1 MKKFFD
7 ITLSFPKTIIV
18 LFLSISL
25 ISMYLIFNYLQ
36 VDTSTDSLINKN
48 LKFKIDQENLKKDFK
63 ILENNI
69 LIKISGNKSEV
80 NKAAKLILEDLKSR
94 NELMFYYSP
103 SMDEVFKKN
112 FFVFLNENQKKE
124 LVNKLYENQP
134 FISEISSKPRLQ
146 GFNNLLSLILKK
158 EQLTENDI

>member
-7 ITLSFPKTIIV
+7 ITLSFPKTIIA

-69 LIKISGNKSEV
+69 CLLYTSD
-80 NKAAKLILEDLKSR
+80 AA
-94 NELMFYYSP
+94 
-103 SMDEVFKKN
+103 DE
-112 FFVFLNENQKKE
+112 E
-124 LVNKLYENQP
+124 
-134 FISEISSKPRLQ
+134 
-146 GFNNLLSLILKK
+146 
-158 EQLTENDI
+158 

>member
-1 MKKFFD
+1 MRF
-7 ITLSFPKTIIV
+7 
-18 LFLSISL
+18 
-25 ISMYLIFNYLQ
+25 FNYLK

-69 LIKISGNKSEV
+69 LIKISGNKNEV
-80 NKAAKLILEDLKSR
+80 NKASKLIIEDLKSR

-103 SMDEVFKKN
+103 SMDDIFKEN

-124 LVNKLYENQP
+124 LDKHTL
-134 FISEISSKPRLQ
+134 
-146 GFNNLLSLILKK
+146 
-158 EQLTENDI
+158 